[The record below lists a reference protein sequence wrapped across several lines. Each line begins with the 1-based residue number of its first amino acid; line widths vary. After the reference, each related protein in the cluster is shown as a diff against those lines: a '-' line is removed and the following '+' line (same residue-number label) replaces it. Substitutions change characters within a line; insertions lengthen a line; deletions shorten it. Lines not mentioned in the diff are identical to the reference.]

1 MPEKTIPGVP
11 AVSVFILNFLFF
23 PVKEINC
30 PAVKQRVSEHRNNDE
45 NRNSMAYAADL
56 RRFHP
61 FAAGELISRMLCA
74 GAVYFFFSL
83 YIFNAA
89 AS

>member
-1 MPEKTIPGVP
+1 MGWLCSFFVFP
-11 AVSVFILNFLFF
+11 A
-23 PVKEINC
+23 KEINY
-30 PAVKQRVSEHRNNDE
+30 PEANNGSRKAGSTMK
-45 NRNSMAYAADL
+45 NRNDMAHAADL

-83 YIFNAA
+83 YILNAA